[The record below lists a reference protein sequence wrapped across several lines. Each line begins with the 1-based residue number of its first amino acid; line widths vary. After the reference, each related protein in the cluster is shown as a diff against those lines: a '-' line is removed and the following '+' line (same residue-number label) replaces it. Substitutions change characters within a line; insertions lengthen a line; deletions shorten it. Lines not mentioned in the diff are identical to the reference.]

1 MGALGTATSF
11 GAAIVSKLMTS
22 AKIKEAQEHIEL
34 DQQLSSNVNDIA
46 NEYNQWRGKAKMST
60 ADIAHGTLGIGTRIS
75 VGAAKGSAAGIEL
88 GLASG
93 GAIARVGTVG
103 LRAAAIAGGVVG
115 GVALVVT
122 VPLDIYQIASNG
134 YHLVKRGK
142 NGENEKD
149 SICTWYVDRIREMEK
164 ELYGIEHTEPEEDN
178 DESDDESRHLVV
190 QSTHT

>member
-1 MGALGTATSF
+1 
-11 GAAIVSKLMTS
+11 MTS
-22 AKIKEAQEHIEL
+22 ARLKEAHEHIKL

-46 NEYNQWRGKAKMST
+46 NEYNRAFQSAQSQENAKMST
-60 ADIAHGTLGIGTRIS
+60 ADIAQGALGIGARIS

-115 GVALVVT
+115 GLALVVT
-122 VPLDIYQIASNG
+122 APLDIYQIASNSYG
-134 YHLVKRGK
+134 LATRGE
-142 NGENEKD
+142 NGENERD
-149 SICTWYVDRIREMEK
+149 SICIWYTEKIREMER
-164 ELYGIEHTEPEEDN
+164 ELYCIEHKKPEEDN
-178 DESDDESRHLVV
+178 DESDDESRHLLV